1 MPTFQ
6 FFELLS
12 SLVCFFEL
20 SLRQLAAAL
29 RRRLLKVV
37 DATLLVRPAN
47 LPMFDE
53 VIPRRL
59 KRSEFFRLQNVPL
72 DPRDRAFGPLALL
85 DTPHM
90 NL

>member
-1 MPTFQ
+1 M
-6 FFELLS
+6 
-12 SLVCFFEL
+12 
-20 SLRQLAAAL
+20 
-29 RRRLLKVV
+29 
-37 DATLLVRPAN
+37 VRPAN
-47 LPMFDE
+47 LPMIDE

-59 KRSEFFRLQNVPL
+59 KHSEFFRLQNVPL